1 MEFNLDIFEMT
12 DIFHHR
18 WETEAEC
25 SSLANNYNYLYSHLL
40 FVYTI
45 DLSEK
50 RLKSA
55 HNKICLYKV
64 FNKIKIENQDNEKK
78 ECIENVLNFFS
89 LNIDNV

>member
-50 RLKSA
+50 DLSQLTIKYVCI
-55 HNKICLYKV
+55 KCL
-64 FNKIKIENQDNEKK
+64 IK
-78 ECIENVLNFFS
+78 
-89 LNIDNV
+89 